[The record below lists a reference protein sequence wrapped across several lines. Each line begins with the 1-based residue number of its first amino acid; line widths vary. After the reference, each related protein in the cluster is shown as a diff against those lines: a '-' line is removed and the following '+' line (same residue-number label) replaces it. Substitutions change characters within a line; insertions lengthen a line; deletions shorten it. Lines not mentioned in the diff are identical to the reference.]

1 MQSSSLYEIHKKG
14 GGDGGGASDKK
25 VRKLITGGDIICGGI
40 LFGTVEYLVEHLWTA
55 AFGNILLKHNDAKKQ
70 NCKMWE
76 VTTRSVP

>member
-40 LFGTVEYLVEHLWTA
+40 LFGTVEYLVEHL
-55 AFGNILLKHNDAKKQ
+55 
-70 NCKMWE
+70 
-76 VTTRSVP
+76 